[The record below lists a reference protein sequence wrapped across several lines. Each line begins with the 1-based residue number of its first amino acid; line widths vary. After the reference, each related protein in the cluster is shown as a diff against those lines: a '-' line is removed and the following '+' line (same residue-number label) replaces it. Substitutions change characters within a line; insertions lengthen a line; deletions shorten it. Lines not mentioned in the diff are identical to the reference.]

1 MAEWEGGA
9 ATWIVELGTLAGAAE
24 ERREG
29 RRRLRHAVG
38 PGAAARGDD
47 LVVADEVRRLRSA
60 LCTRESVDVAGVGS
74 RSVRPGCPARRG
86 VCGVRRWRAGG

>member
-1 MAEWEGGA
+1 MLGAAVAGSRAVFAARPVGFRRLRGGGCRLAEWEGWT

-29 RRRLRHAVG
+29 RRRLRDAVG

-47 LVVADEVRRLRSA
+47 LVVADE
-60 LCTRESVDVAGVGS
+60 EVAQ
-74 RSVRPGCPARRG
+74 RPLHEGER
-86 VCGVRRWRAGG
+86 

>member
-1 MAEWEGGA
+1 MAEWEGWT

-29 RRRLRHAVG
+29 RRRLRDAVC

-47 LVVADEVRRLRSA
+47 LVVAGHTSCNKVITRLVQ
-60 LCTRESVDVAGVGS
+60 ESRLIPVLAQS
-74 RSVRPGCPARRG
+74 PG
-86 VCGVRRWRAGG
+86 

>member
-1 MAEWEGGA
+1 MAEWEGWT

-29 RRRLRHAVG
+29 RRRLRDAVG

-47 LVVADEVRRLRSA
+47 LVVAAEEVA
-60 LCTRESVDVAGVGS
+60 Q
-74 RSVRPGCPARRG
+74 RPLHEGER
-86 VCGVRRWRAGG
+86 

>member
-1 MAEWEGGA
+1 MAEWEGWT

-47 LVVADEVRRLRSA
+47 LVVADE
-60 LCTRESVDVAGVGS
+60 EVAQ
-74 RSVRPGCPARRG
+74 RPLHEGER
-86 VCGVRRWRAGG
+86 

>member
-1 MAEWEGGA
+1 MAEWEGWT

-29 RRRLRHAVG
+29 RRRLRDAVG

-47 LVVADEVRRLRSA
+47 LVVAGEEVA
-60 LCTRESVDVAGVGS
+60 Q
-74 RSVRPGCPARRG
+74 RPLHDGEH
-86 VCGVRRWRAGG
+86 